1 MTRENDT
8 ILELCKFLH
17 PNPAKLEEQ
26 MATPLDYPY
35 ILGQLLFHRMGAA
48 GYATLKHCGLLGRV
62 NREFRNTLKTIYDS
76 GVEKTDSF
84 LRALE
89 GTRGIWDAADF
100 PYALLKG
107 AYLAGLYPVGLRT
120 SNDIDILIRPGDIT
134 ALSGLLKD
142 AGFRQGHIRNGVF
155 TPATRAEIISSRMNR
170 GETTPFIKRV
180 DLPGMEYLELDVNF
194 SLDFKPGREGSAVE
208 AMLEDSRRS
217 LFGSLYTLSLPDFFL
232 HLCAHLFKEATV
244 MSWVEMGRDL
254 SLYKFCD
261 LYLLIDRFLEES
273 LGREI
278 QRRVESL
285 RLRRECYYALLHT
298 RRLFGIE
305 NRELDRLIAAIRP
318 DDLRF
323 LKQIIDPAGGTL
335 YAYDMEFTEWIFCS
349 KRREH
354 LHEERSEQRNG
365 K

>member
-1 MTRENDT
+1 MIRENET

-17 PNPAKLEEQ
+17 PNAAKLEEQ
-26 MATPLDYPY
+26 TAAPLDYPY

-48 GYATLKHCGLLGRV
+48 GYAVLKRCGLLGRV

-76 GVEKTDSF
+76 GVEKTGSF

-89 GTRGIWDAADF
+89 GTREIWDAADF

-120 SNDIDILIRPGDIT
+120 SNDIDVLIRPGDIT

-155 TPATRAEIISSRMNR
+155 TPAARSEIISSRMNR

-180 DLPGMEYLELDVNF
+180 NMPGMEYLELDVNF
-194 SLDFKPGREGSAVE
+194 SLGFKPDRETGVVE
-208 AMLEDSRRS
+208 AMLEASRPNLPGGLR
-217 LFGSLYTLSLPDFFL
+217 TLSLPDFFL

-244 MSWVEMGRDL
+244 FRWVEMGRDL

-261 LYLLIDRFLEES
+261 LYLLIDRFLDAS
-273 LGREI
+273 LSREI
-278 QRRVESL
+278 QRRAESL
-285 RLRRECYYALLHT
+285 DLLKECYYALLYT
-298 RRLFGIE
+298 RQLFGME
-305 NRELDRLIAAIRP
+305 KRELDRLIAAIRP
-318 DDLRF
+318 DDRRF
-323 LKQIIDPAGGTL
+323 LKQVVDPAGGRL
-335 YAYDMEFTEWIFCS
+335 YAYDMAFTEWIFCS

-354 LHEERSEQRNG
+354 LHEVRDGRQKDE
-365 K
+365 

>member
-1 MTRENDT
+1 
-8 ILELCKFLH
+8 
-17 PNPAKLEEQ
+17 
-26 MATPLDYPY
+26 
-35 ILGQLLFHRMGAA
+35 
-48 GYATLKHCGLLGRV
+48 
-62 NREFRNTLKTIYDS
+62 
-76 GVEKTDSF
+76 
-84 LRALE
+84 
-89 GTRGIWDAADF
+89 
-100 PYALLKG
+100 
-107 AYLAGLYPVGLRT
+107 
-120 SNDIDILIRPGDIT
+120 
-134 ALSGLLKD
+134 
-142 AGFRQGHIRNGVF
+142 
-155 TPATRAEIISSRMNR
+155 
-170 GETTPFIKRV
+170 
-180 DLPGMEYLELDVNF
+180 MEYLELDVNF

-305 NRELDRLIAAIRP
+305 NRELDRLIAGHSARRSP
-318 DDLRF
+318 VSETDYRSRRRHAVRLRHGVHRMDILF
-323 LKQIIDPAGGTL
+323 EKEGAS
-335 YAYDMEFTEWIFCS
+335 A
-349 KRREH
+349 
-354 LHEERSEQRNG
+354 
-365 K
+365 